1 MKAKIY
7 LDFNSTHPPYVI
19 ALDAARDFYL
29 EHFANSS
36 GLSLES
42 QIVNKRIEESREE
55 IAALFGIEP
64 EQIVFTSCATESNN
78 LIIHEFHR
86 RANRPFR
93 VLSSPFEHP
102 SVAECLKGLTDTEI
116 TYLPANLEFPAGEFD
131 LIAMMAVQNETG
143 SLLPVDKL
151 PAGPVPLL
159 VDFSQALPKLARD
172 AAPELRPDIVREL
185 TQRGAWL
192 TATGHK
198 VGAGFGAGLIILP
211 QKSKKTIL
219 LAGGNQEMG
228 YRAGSHNTAAIIAL
242 ATALTAKLAENNHAI
257 WYEKTR
263 QFENLLREKLSPVH
277 ETQIIGENA
286 ARAPGTTLL
295 MLKGIAID
303 FLVMALD
310 KEGITVS
317 TGTSC
322 KSRSRSP
329 SAALIAMGYNEAE
342 ALSVVRLSYDQK
354 LTAPEMERVAE
365 VMAQAVAKLTPAPNP
380 APSPKTGGRER

>member
-7 LDFNSTHPPYVI
+7 LDFNSTHPPNI
-19 ALDAARDFYL
+19 AALDAAQAFYA

-42 QIVNKRIEESREE
+42 QLVNRRIEEAREE
-55 IAALFGIEP
+55 IAALLEILP

-78 LIIHEFHR
+78 LLIREFHR
-86 RANRPFR
+86 RRTSGTFR
-93 VLSSPFEHP
+93 ALSSPFEHP
-102 SVAECLKGLTDTEI
+102 SVAECLKELSDTEI
-116 TYLPANLEFPAGEFD
+116 TYIPPDMALPGGEFD
-131 LIAMMAVQNETG
+131 LMTIMAVQNETG
-143 SLLPVDKL
+143 VLLPVDEL
-151 PAGPVPLL
+151 PGGKTPLL
-159 VDFSQALPKLARD
+159 VDFSQALPKLATD
-172 AAPELRPDIVREL
+172 ATEALRPAIIRRL
-185 TQRGAWL
+185 TGRGAWL

-211 QKSKKTIL
+211 AQTKKAIL

-228 YRAGSHNTAAIIAL
+228 YRAGSHNTSAIMAL
-242 ATALTAKLAENNHAI
+242 AAALKDKLGRNNHVL

-263 QFENLLREKLSPVH
+263 QFEKLLLEKISPVH
-277 ETQIIGENA
+277 AVQIVGENMP
-286 ARAPGTTLL
+286 RAPGTSLL
-295 MLKGIAID
+295 MLRGIAID

-329 SAALIAMGYNEAE
+329 SAALMAMGYSEAE
-342 ALSVVRLSYDQK
+342 ALSVVRLSYDQN
-354 LTAPEMERVAE
+354 LSNSDMNRVAD
-365 VMAQAVAKLTPAPNP
+365 VMAQAVARL
-380 APSPKTGGRER
+380 R

>member
-7 LDFNSTHPPYVI
+7 LDFNSTHPPNVA
-19 ALDAARDFYL
+19 ALDAAREFYL
-29 EHFANSS
+29 RHFANSS

-42 QIVNKRIEESREE
+42 QIVNKRIEESRDE

-64 EQIVFTSCATESNN
+64 EQLVFTSCATESNN
-78 LIIHEFHR
+78 LLIQEFYR
-86 RANRPFR
+86 RKSGIRFR

-102 SVAECLKGLTDTEI
+102 SVAECIKGLSETEI
-116 TYLPANLEFPAGEFD
+116 TYLPANLQFPAGEFD
-131 LIAMMAVQNETG
+131 MISMMAVQNETG
-143 SLLPVDKL
+143 SLLPVEKL
-151 PAGPVPLL
+151 PEGPIPLL

-172 AAPELRPDIVREL
+172 ATPELRPNIVREL
-185 TQRGAWL
+185 TRRGAWL

-211 QKSKKTIL
+211 QKTRKTIL

-228 YRAGSHNTAAIIAL
+228 YRAGSHNTPAIIAL
-242 ATALTAKLAENNHAI
+242 ATALKAKLAENNHAI

-263 QFENLLREKLSPVH
+263 QFENLLREKLSRVY
-277 ETQIIGENA
+277 EVKIIGESG

-329 SAALIAMGYNEAE
+329 SAALMAMGYSESE
-342 ALSVVRLSYDQK
+342 ALSVVRLSYDQN
-354 LTAPEMERVAE
+354 LSAEEMQRAAE
-365 VMAQAVAKLTPAPNP
+365 VMAKAVANL
-380 APSPKTGGRER
+380 R